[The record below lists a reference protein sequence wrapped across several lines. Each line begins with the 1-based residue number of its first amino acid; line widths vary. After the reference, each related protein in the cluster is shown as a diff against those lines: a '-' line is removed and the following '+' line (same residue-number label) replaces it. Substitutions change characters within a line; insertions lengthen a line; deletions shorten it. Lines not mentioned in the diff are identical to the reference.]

1 MSVHYIKLFTS
12 NKWENNLSNYLGL
25 FSMKCTT
32 FATIMEYRVPF
43 DVETPLEDGGNIG
56 RQGSLA

>member
-1 MSVHYIKLFTS
+1 VGKQPEQLFGPF
-12 NKWENNLSNYLGL
+12 WHA
-25 FSMKCTT
+25 T

-43 DVETPLEDGGNIG
+43 DVEAPLGDGGNIG